1 MLPQRLAATKGDG
14 MVASTGALSVRLL
27 DRAPARLRV
36 LPAPETMSDEALLA
50 RICERDE
57 QALAQLYTRYADVVY
72 SLAFRIVR
80 QAEVA
85 EEVTQETF
93 LRVWRGAHTFQGNP
107 SGFRSWLFRI
117 ARNLALDQL
126 RRQAARPRTITI
138 TPEPTGDQPPLDRYA
153 DETCDVAAQATARC
167 LRDQVRRALLTLPP
181 EQRHVLELAY
191 FGGLTHCEIARETGE
206 PLGTI
211 KTRLRLGLR
220 KLAVIAQQEPFER

>member
-1 MLPQRLAATKGDG
+1 MSASPAAI
-14 MVASTGALSVRLL
+14 SVRLL
-27 DRAPARLRV
+27 DRAPARPCSCPL
-36 LPAPETMSDEALLA
+36 PETVSDGALLA
-50 RICERDE
+50 RICQRDE
-57 QALAQLYTRYADVVY
+57 RALALLYTRYADIVY
-72 SLAFRIVR
+72 GLAFRIVR

-93 LRVWRGAHTFQGNP
+93 LRVWRGAHTFHGNP

-126 RRQAARPRTITI
+126 RRQAARPRTVTI
-138 TPEPTGDQPPLDRYA
+138 TPEPTDDHALLDTLA

-191 FGGLTHCEIARETGE
+191 FGGLTHREIAARTGE

-220 KLAVIAQQEPFER
+220 KLAVIARQEAFER

>member
-1 MLPQRLAATKGDG
+1 MSASPAAI
-14 MVASTGALSVRLL
+14 SVRLL
-27 DRAPARLRV
+27 DRAPARLHL
-36 LPAPETMSDEALLA
+36 LPAPEAASDGALLA
-50 RICERDE
+50 RIGQRDE
-57 QALAQLYTRYADVVY
+57 RALALLYARYADVVY
-72 SLAFRIVR
+72 GLAFRIVR

-93 LRVWRGAHTFQGNP
+93 LRVWRSAHTFQGEP

-126 RRQAARPRTITI
+126 RRQAARPRTVTI
-138 TPEPTGDQPPLDRYA
+138 TPEPTDDRAPLDTLA

-191 FGGLTHCEIARETGE
+191 FGGLTHREIAAQTGQ

-211 KTRLRLGLR
+211 KTRLRLGLH
-220 KLAVIAQQEPFER
+220 KLAVIARQETFER

>member
-1 MLPQRLAATKGDG
+1 
-14 MVASTGALSVRLL
+14 VRLL
-27 DRAPARLRV
+27 DRVPARLHV
-36 LPAPETMSDEALLA
+36 LPVPEAASDGALLA
-50 RICERDE
+50 RIGQRDE
-57 QALAQLYTRYADVVY
+57 RALALLYTRYADVVY
-72 SLAFRIVR
+72 GLAFRIVR

-93 LRVWRGAHTFQGNP
+93 LRVWRSVHTFQGEP

-126 RRQAARPRTITI
+126 RRQAARPRTVTI
-138 TPEPTGDQPPLDRYA
+138 TPEPTDDRAPLDTLA

-167 LRDQVRRALLTLPP
+167 LRDQMRRALLTLPP

-191 FGGLTHCEIARETGE
+191 FGGLTHREIAAQTGQ

-211 KTRLRLGLR
+211 KTRLRLGLH
-220 KLAVIAQQEPFER
+220 KLAVIARQETFER

>member
-1 MLPQRLAATKGDG
+1 MS
-14 MVASTGALSVRLL
+14 ASPAVVSVRLL
-27 DRAPARLRV
+27 DHAPARLRV
-36 LPAPETMSDEALLA
+36 LPAPEATSDEVLLA
-50 RICERDE
+50 RICQRDE
-57 QALAQLYTRYADVVY
+57 QALALLYTRYADVVY
-72 SLAFRIVR
+72 GLALRIVR
-80 QAEVA
+80 QVEVA

-93 LRVWRGAHTFQGNP
+93 LRVWRGAHTFQGEP

-126 RRQAARPRTITI
+126 RRQAARPRTVTI
-138 TPEPTGDQPPLDRYA
+138 TPEPTGDRAPLDTLA
-153 DETCDVAAQATARC
+153 DETCDVAAQVTARC

-191 FGGLTHCEIARETGE
+191 FGGLTHREIAAQTGQ

-220 KLAVIAQQEPFER
+220 KLAVIARQEAFER

>member
-1 MLPQRLAATKGDG
+1 MSASPAAI
-14 MVASTGALSVRLL
+14 SVRLL
-27 DRAPARLRV
+27 DRVPARLHV
-36 LPAPETMSDEALLA
+36 LPVPEAASDGALLA
-50 RICERDE
+50 RIGQRDE
-57 QALAQLYTRYADVVY
+57 RALALLYTRYADVVY
-72 SLAFRIVR
+72 GLAFRIVR

-93 LRVWRGAHTFQGNP
+93 LRVWRSVHTFQGEP

-126 RRQAARPRTITI
+126 RRQAARPRTVTI
-138 TPEPTGDQPPLDRYA
+138 TPEPTDDRAPLDTLA

-167 LRDQVRRALLTLPP
+167 LRDQMRRALLTLPP

-191 FGGLTHCEIARETGE
+191 FGGLTHREIAAQTGQ

-211 KTRLRLGLR
+211 KTRLRLGLH
-220 KLAVIAQQEPFER
+220 KLAVIARQETFER

>member
-1 MLPQRLAATKGDG
+1 MSASPATIS
-14 MVASTGALSVRLL
+14 MRLL
-27 DRAPARLRV
+27 DRAPARLRL
-36 LPAPETMSDEALLA
+36 LPAPEAASDGALLA
-50 RICERDE
+50 RICQRDE
-57 QALAQLYTRYADVVY
+57 RALTLLYTRYADVVY
-72 SLAFRIVR
+72 GLAFRIVR

-93 LRVWRGAHTFQGNP
+93 LRVWRGAHTFQGEP

-126 RRQAARPRTITI
+126 RRQAARPRTVTI
-138 TPEPTGDQPPLDRYA
+138 TPEPTGDRAPLDTLA
-153 DETCDVAAQATARC
+153 DETCDVAAQVTARC

-191 FGGLTHCEIARETGE
+191 FGGLTHREIAAQTGQ

-220 KLAVIAQQEPFER
+220 KLAVIARQEAFER